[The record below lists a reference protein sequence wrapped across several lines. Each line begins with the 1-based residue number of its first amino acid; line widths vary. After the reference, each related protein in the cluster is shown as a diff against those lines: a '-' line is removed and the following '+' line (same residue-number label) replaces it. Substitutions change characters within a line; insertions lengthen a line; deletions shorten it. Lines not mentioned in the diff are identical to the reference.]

1 AQSSTLRQHLQ
12 QLHLRRFPHR
22 CADCGLRFHRP
33 HRLLLHRA
41 HHTGEYPYKCGQ
53 CGRTFLLR
61 RLLDVHLLGHA
72 GQEPQV
78 CQACGAALA
87 GAA

>member
-12 QLHLRRFPHR
+12 VHLRRLPHR

-41 HHTGEYPYKCGQ
+41 RHTGEYPYKCPQ
-53 CGRTFLLR
+53 CGRSFLLR
-61 RLLDVHLLGHA
+61 RLLEAHAQTAHA
-72 GQEPQV
+72 GRPPR
-78 CQACGAALA
+78 AC
-87 GAA
+87 